1 MLTNMQ
7 VNNGRSPIRTALWG
21 GIKAELPITLGVIPF
36 GMIYGVL
43 GLSAGL
49 TPLQS
54 QAMSSIV
61 FAGSAQFLAAQL
73 IGVGTPIP
81 ILWLTTFIV
90 NLRHMLYSTSLGP
103 DVQHLSRG
111 WRWLLAY
118 LLTDEAYAATAIHY
132 GDMEIPLTH
141 KHYFWLGAGFTL
153 WGVWQASTAVGI
165 LLGTQVPPNW
175 GLDFTLALTFIGI
188 IVPTLTDRP
197 NAMAALSAGLVA
209 VLTFGWPYK
218 LGLMAATITGIGIGI
233 WLENRHSKRVG
244 HHSMEQL

>member
-1 MLTNMQ
+1 MLTEMRIG
-7 VNNGRSPIRTALWG
+7 NGRSPSKTALWQ
-21 GIKAELPITLGVIPF
+21 GIKAELPITIGVIPF

-49 TPLQS
+49 TPLQA

-61 FAGSAQFLAAQL
+61 FAGSAQFLGAQL

-90 NLRHMLYSTSLGP
+90 NLRHVLYSTSLGP
-103 DVQHLSRG
+103 DVQHLSRK

-132 GDMEIPLTH
+132 GDKQIPLTH

-153 WGVWQASTAVGI
+153 WSTWQVSTAVGI
-165 LLGTQVPPNW
+165 LLGTQVPPEW

-188 IVPTLTDRP
+188 VVPTLKDRP
-197 NAMAALSAGLVA
+197 NTMAALTAGLVA

-218 LGLMAATITGIGIGI
+218 LGLMAATLTGIGIGV
-233 WLENRHSKRVG
+233 WLENQKKAKTK
-244 HHSMEQL
+244 